1 MRVLVLIMAFVPVS
15 AFAADPPAIQF
26 FETKIRPVL
35 FEHCYSCHSSTAKS
49 VKGGLKLDSRTAI
62 LKGGDSGAVL
72 VPKKPGE
79 SLLLKAMKHDDSV
92 EAMPPKGKLPA
103 SVIADFERWI
113 ADGAAMP
120 ESATTNAIDQSGK
133 SHWAFQPI
141 PPRNPKATIDS
152 LIEAKLKAAGLS
164 RSKPANKRTLL
175 RRVYIDLIG
184 LPPTW
189 DELNLFE
196 RDPSPDAYERAVDR
210 LLVSPRY
217 GERWGRHWLDVAR
230 YADTKDG
237 VLLYGDDRVRPF
249 AYTYRDYV
257 IRAMN
262 EDLPYDR
269 FIREQL
275 AADLVEPKAEPWRLA
290 AMGFLTLGR
299 QFDNNVHDIIDDRI
313 DVVSRGLFGLTVSCA
328 RCHDHKYDPIP
339 TADYYSLYG
348 VFSSCDVPLVLPPLD
363 PAAKGPVEFEKKY
376 ADAVRDIQTMLDQQY
391 DLLSRIYRNRVGDYL
406 VKAATTKPDPIETA
420 IFFFSYDPN
429 DLRPPLL
436 ARWRYFLSKQKAT
449 DPIFG
454 AWVEL
459 MALPDESFA
468 KDAVTILKRLN
479 PVTVNPLV
487 LQELLRQPIQTK
499 ADVAKAY
506 GTALK
511 LAYDRTHVLPSL
523 PNEAPYR
530 ELASLFEWPEG
541 PGFFPKVETKKFMSR
556 AETDAFGG
564 KLQNLDKL
572 AVKEPNAPA
581 RAMAL
586 ADSSERKNPRIFIR
600 GNPARPGDTVPR
612 QFVSIVTG
620 PDRKQF
626 ANGSGR
632 LDLANAIAST
642 DNPLTARVIVNRV
655 WMHHFGEPLVET
667 PNDFGLRTKPPVQQE
682 LLDHLADEFRADGW
696 SLKRLHRR
704 IVLSQT
710 YRQASLDRAE
720 CREKDPENKLFWR
733 ANRRRLDF
741 EAMRD
746 GMLAASGRLDVT
758 MHGRPTNAA
767 NDPTDRRRTVYAMV
781 DRQSLPGAFRA
792 FDFASPDQSAE
803 RRPTTTVPQQ
813 ALYSM
818 NSAFVLEQ
826 AKSLANRPEVNL
838 ALDPIAKVKAI
849 YRAALLR
856 EPTASELKRA
866 LAFVETVKDGE
877 SKLGPWPQ
885 LAQVLL
891 LTNEFLFVD

>member
-1 MRVLVLIMAFVPVS
+1 MRVLVLIVAIVPLR
-15 AFAADPPAIQF
+15 ALAADPPSIQF
-26 FETKIRPVL
+26 FESKIRPVL
-35 FEHCYSCHSSTAKS
+35 VDHCHSCHASTAKS
-49 VKGGLKLDSRTAI
+49 VKGGLKLDSLTAI

-72 VPKKPGE
+72 VPKKPRE
-79 SLLLKAMKHDDSV
+79 SLLLKALKHDSSV

-103 SVIADFERWI
+103 HVIADFEQWI

-120 ESATTNAIDQSGK
+120 DTAVPVADHSVK

-141 PPRNPKATIDS
+141 PPRNPHASIDS
-152 LIEAKLKAAGLS
+152 LIDAKLKSAGLS
-164 RSKPANKRTLL
+164 RSAPADKRTQL
-175 RRVYIDLIG
+175 RRVYLDLIG

-189 DELNLFE
+189 DEIRLFE
-196 RDPSPDAYERAVDR
+196 TDATPDAYERAVDR
-210 LLVSPRY
+210 LLASPRY

-275 AADLVEPKAEPWRLA
+275 AADLMEPKAEPWRLA

-363 PAAKGPVEFEKKY
+363 PAAKGPAEFEKKY
-376 ADAVRDIQTMLDQQY
+376 ADAIRDIQTMLDQQY
-391 DLLSRIYRNRVGDYL
+391 DILSRTYRNRVGDYL

-420 IFFFSYDPN
+420 IFFFSYDPS
-429 DLRPPLL
+429 DLRPPLV
-436 ARWRYFLSKQKAT
+436 ARWRHFLSKQKIG
-449 DPIFG
+449 DPVFG
-454 AWVEL
+454 PWVEL

-468 KDAVTILKRLN
+468 SDAVVVLKRLN
-479 PVTVNPLV
+479 PAAVNPLV
-487 LQELLRQPIQTK
+487 LQELLRQPLRNK
-499 ADVAKAY
+499 ADVANAY
-506 GTALK
+506 GNALK
-511 LAYDRTHVLPSL
+511 RAYDRTHVAPSL

-530 ELASLFEWPEG
+530 ELTVVFEGPDG
-541 PGFFPKVETKKFMSR
+541 PGFFAKGETKKFMSR

-572 AVKEPNAPA
+572 AVKEPNAPP
-581 RAMAL
+581 RAMSLEDHA
-586 ADSSERKNPRIFIR
+586 ERKTPRIFIR
-600 GNPARPGDTVPR
+600 GNPARPGDPVPM
-612 QFVSIVTG
+612 QFVSAVSG
-620 PDRKQF
+620 PSRKPF
-626 ANGSGR
+626 TNGSGR
-632 LDLANAIAST
+632 LDLANAIASA

-655 WMHHFGEPLVET
+655 WMHHFGEPLVDS
-667 PNDFGLRTKPPVQQE
+667 PSDFGLRTKRPVQHD
-682 LLDHLADEFRADGW
+682 LLDHLADEFRKDGW

-704 IVLSQT
+704 MVVSQT
-710 YRQASLDRAE
+710 YRQASLDRSE

-746 GMLAASGRLDVT
+746 GMLVASGRLDVT

-767 NDPTDRRRTVYAMV
+767 NDPADRRRTVYAMV

-803 RRPTTTVPQQ
+803 RRPNTTVPQQ
-813 ALYSM
+813 ALYGM

-838 ALDPIAKVKAI
+838 ALDPVAKVKAI

-856 EPTASELKRA
+856 EPTDSELKRA
-866 LAFVETVKDGE
+866 IAFVESTKNGE

>member
-1 MRVLVLIMAFVPVS
+1 MRVLALFVALVP
-15 AFAADPPAIQF
+15 AHALAADPPAIEF
-26 FETKIRPVL
+26 FESKIRPVL
-35 FEHCYSCHSSTAKS
+35 FEHCYSCHSSNAKS
-49 VKGGLKLDSRTAI
+49 VKGGLKLDSRASI
-62 LKGGDSGAVL
+62 LKGGDSGVAI

-79 SLLLKAMKHDDSV
+79 SLLLKAMRHDDSV

-103 SVIADFERWI
+103 SVIADFEKWI
-113 ADGAAMP
+113 ADGAAIP
-120 ESATTNAIDQSGK
+120 ETATTNAIDQSGK
-133 SHWAFQPI
+133 THWAFQPI
-141 PPRNPKATIDS
+141 PKRSPSATIDS
-152 LIEAKLKAAGLS
+152 LIDSKLKAAGLS
-164 RSKPANKRTLL
+164 RSAPADKRTLL
-175 RRVYIDLIG
+175 RRVYVDLIG

-189 DELNLFE
+189 DEIRLFE
-196 RDPSPDAYERAVDR
+196 NDASPDAYAKAVDR
-210 LLVSPRY
+210 LLASPRY

-275 AADLVEPKAEPWRLA
+275 AADLMEPKAESWRLA

-363 PAAKGPVEFEKKY
+363 PALKGPAEFEKKY
-376 ADAVRDIQTMLDQQY
+376 ADAIRDIQAMLDQQY
-391 DLLSRIYRNRVGDYL
+391 NLLSTTYRNRVGDYL

-420 IFFFSYDPN
+420 IFFFSYDPGE
-429 DLRPPLL
+429 LRPPLL
-436 ARWRYFLSKQKAT
+436 ARWRHFLSKQKAG
-449 DPIFG
+449 DPVFG
-454 AWVEL
+454 PWVEL
-459 MALPDESFA
+459 MSLPDESFA
-468 KDAVTILKRLN
+468 KDADVIFKRLN
-479 PVTVNPLV
+479 PATINPLV
-487 LQELLRQPIQTK
+487 LQELLRQPIQSK

-506 GTALK
+506 GNALK
-511 LAYDRTHVLPSL
+511 LAYDRTHVQPSL
-523 PNEAPYR
+523 PNESPYR
-530 ELASLFEWPEG
+530 ELTAVFEGPDG
-541 PGFFPKVETKKFMSR
+541 PGFFPKGETKKFMSR

-581 RAMAL
+581 RAMTL
-586 ADSSERKNPRIFIR
+586 ADSPERKTPRIFIR
-600 GNPARPGDTVPR
+600 GNPARPGDAVPM
-612 QFVSIVTG
+612 QFVSIVSG
-620 PDRKQF
+620 PERKPF
-626 ANGSGR
+626 AKGSGR
-632 LDLANAIAST
+632 LELADAISSKE
-642 DNPLTARVIVNRV
+642 NPLTARVIVNRV

-667 PNDFGLRTKPPVQQE
+667 PSDFGLRTKPPVQQE
-682 LLDHLADEFRADGW
+682 LLDHLADEFLSDGW

-710 YRQASLDRAE
+710 YCQASFDRAD
-720 CREKDPENKLFWR
+720 CREKDPENKLLWR

-758 MHGRPTNAA
+758 MHGRPTNA
-767 NDPTDRRRTVYAMV
+767 NDPADRRRTVYAMV

-803 RRPTTTVPQQ
+803 RRPNTTVPQQ
-813 ALYSM
+813 ALYGM

-838 ALDPIAKVKAI
+838 ALDPVAKVKAI

-856 EPTASELKRA
+856 EPTSNELKRA
-866 LAFVETVKDGE
+866 IAFFESSKEGE
-877 SKLGPWPQ
+877 SKLGRWPQ